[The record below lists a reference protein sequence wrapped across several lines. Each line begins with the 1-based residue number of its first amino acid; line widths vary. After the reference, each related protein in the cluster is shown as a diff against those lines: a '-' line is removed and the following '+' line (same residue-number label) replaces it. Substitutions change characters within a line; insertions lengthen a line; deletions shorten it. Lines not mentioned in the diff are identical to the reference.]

1 MVFTADEIYYL
12 LSSIEPNRY
21 TPGEIRNDIKRNIQ
35 NDLTRQLKNIN
46 NLSIEVKH
54 RKKFLTQ
61 LKEEIEYHYHH
72 AHMAPGAMPGVIAG
86 QSIGQPVTQSTLNS
100 FHYSG
105 VASARAMVMGVKKF
119 LEILNATHNPKS
131 SSCTIHYPIEHS
143 RTIRDLREC
152 VGNTIVELKLGDV
165 VFNHEIIYDL
175 NTLPEEKRWWYSLHE
190 LIHPSTKNYY
200 RWCIRVHLDLSKLYK
215 YRVTPLDIV
224 NKLEV
229 YEDLNYI
236 PSPLEE
242 GIVDVFVKTS
252 HLHLLDKFNSVN
264 VNQSTREYVYF
275 NSIVIPNLYQQQ
287 IAGIKNISKMYFAKD
302 TKMERWYLETE
313 GSNLKDLLY
322 MSYDS
327 RMDSTKP
334 IFSTLESTDMW
345 EIYNMLGIEA
355 ARVFLINEITKFIG
369 FDGTYIDHHHI
380 ELLVDMMTWDG
391 TISSVSRHGIDRGVG
406 PLAKAS
412 FEESM
417 ENMLKAGMMNEVD
430 SLSGV
435 SASIIMGKRALIG
448 TNNFTLLLD
457 PKKCSDED
465 GGSVDIIEFMDTITA
480 PSKDNESN
488 TVESN
493 TVESN
498 TVESNKVDLQDYS
511 LYFNNSNTQSVMNIR
526 SKELRPYHG
535 DMVTSKH
542 NTIYVKDFRDTPS
555 CTMSLNV
562 IERYH
567 Q

>member
-1 MVFTADEIYYL
+1 
-12 LSSIEPNRY
+12 
-21 TPGEIRNDIKRNIQ
+21 
-35 NDLTRQLKNIN
+35 
-46 NLSIEVKH
+46 
-54 RKKFLTQ
+54 
-61 LKEEIEYHYHH
+61 
-72 AHMAPGAMPGVIAG
+72 
-86 QSIGQPVTQSTLNS
+86 
-100 FHYSG
+100 
-105 VASARAMVMGVKKF
+105 
-119 LEILNATHNPKS
+119 
-131 SSCTIHYPIEHS
+131 
-143 RTIRDLREC
+143 
-152 VGNTIVELKLGDV
+152 
-165 VFNHEIIYDL
+165 
-175 NTLPEEKRWWYSLHE
+175 
-190 LIHPSTKNYY
+190 
-200 RWCIRVHLDLSKLYK
+200 
-215 YRVTPLDIV
+215 
-224 NKLEV
+224 
-229 YEDLNYI
+229 
-236 PSPLEE
+236 
-242 GIVDVFVKTS
+242 
-252 HLHLLDKFNSVN
+252 
-264 VNQSTREYVYF
+264 
-275 NSIVIPNLYQQQ
+275 
-287 IAGIKNISKMYFAKD
+287 
-302 TKMERWYLETE
+302 
-313 GSNLKDLLY
+313 
-322 MSYDS
+322 MSYDGS
-327 RMDSTKP
+327 MDSTKP

-355 ARVFLINEITKFIG
+355 ARVFLINEITNFIG

-465 GGSVDIIEFMDTITA
+465 GGSVDIIEFMNTITA
-480 PSKDNESN
+480 PSKDKESN
-488 TVESN
+488 K
-493 TVESN
+493 VESN
-498 TVESNKVDLQDYS
+498 TVESNKVESNKVESNTVDLQDYS

-562 IERYH
+562 IERYP